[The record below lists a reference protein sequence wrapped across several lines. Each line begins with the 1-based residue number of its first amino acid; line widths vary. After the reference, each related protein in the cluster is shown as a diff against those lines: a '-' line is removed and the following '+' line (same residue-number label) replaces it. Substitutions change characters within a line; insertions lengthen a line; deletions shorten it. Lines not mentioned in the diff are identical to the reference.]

1 MIRRELAVFLVVGVT
16 TVLIDYCTYRGLAW
30 GGVAVDVAKAAGFL
44 TGTVFAYVANKAWTF
59 GHARHAPGSLW
70 RFALLYALTLGANV
84 LINATALRA
93 LAGARFAVQAAF
105 LLATGTSAIL
115 NFLGMKFFVFQD
127 ADQRT

>member
-16 TVLIDYCTYRGLAW
+16 TVLIDYGTYRGLAW
-30 GGVAVDVAKAAGFL
+30 GGVAVDVAKATSFL
-44 TGTVFAYVANKAWTF
+44 IGTVFAYVANKAWTF
-59 GHARHAPGSLW
+59 GHTRHAPGSLW

-93 LAGARFAVQAAF
+93 LADSLFAVQAAF

-115 NFLGMKFFVFQD
+115 NFLGMKFFVFQN